1 MSEQFHD
8 GEAEIVRER
17 EDIGYMAEVR
27 ALCGG
32 MYMALISALTK
43 DDETCVEPIG
53 CALEIFQSLPVFF
66 SGPSHI
72 NFDSVTGAQRA
83 ATAASDVL
91 SK

>member
-1 MSEQFHD
+1 MWRDVYGFN
-8 GEAEIVRER
+8 
-17 EDIGYMAEVR
+17 
-27 ALCGG
+27 LC
-32 MYMALISALTK
+32 TE
-43 DDETCVEPIG
+43 DDETCVEPVG
-53 CALEIFQSLPVFF
+53 CGLGNLPVFF